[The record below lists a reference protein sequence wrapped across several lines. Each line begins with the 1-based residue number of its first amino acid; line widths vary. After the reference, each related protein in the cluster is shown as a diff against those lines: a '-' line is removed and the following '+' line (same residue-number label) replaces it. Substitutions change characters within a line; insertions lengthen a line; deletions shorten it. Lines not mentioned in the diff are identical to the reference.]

1 LLGVLSLVAVAVS
14 FFDFSRNNIK
24 NTTRVACL
32 DLTIGAGKMASQTTL
47 SFWQLFFVALGPASL
62 TAAVAFLVPLVT
74 EARREGIEKRKR
86 KIEKLEQLIEKI
98 YEYHHWTGLF
108 FQKYGLQKDVEP
120 GQSPVLHAKAIILI
134 HFPQLKKEMDDLF
147 VKSKEYELWC
157 LELGKKN
164 LKKDQVDIETSRPLY
179 KSYIDAEETLLLAA
193 IKLGREEL
201 KL

>member
-1 LLGVLSLVAVAVS
+1 
-14 FFDFSRNNIK
+14 
-24 NTTRVACL
+24 
-32 DLTIGAGKMASQTTL
+32 
-47 SFWQLFFVALGPASL
+47 
-62 TAAVAFLVPLVT
+62 
-74 EARREGIEKRKR
+74 
-86 KIEKLEQLIEKI
+86 
-98 YEYHHWTGLF
+98 
-108 FQKYGLQKDVEP
+108 
-120 GQSPVLHAKAIILI
+120 
-134 HFPQLKKEMDDLF
+134 MDDLF